1 MKKLPALLTTF
12 VAANSIFAADLSW
25 NGTFNDSKE
34 YNSNI
39 VRIDKDGVWSP
50 NQKPTAA
57 DNIDISY
64 DYNSSSGQKFASV
77 ITGETSITANNMT
90 YNLENVVFSDQSQW
104 NNFNSLLLLGSNASL
119 DLSGN
124 LEINIQK
131 SSSFSGGYIWTRI
144 NSYGNSAISVG
155 GDLIVNSDVEN
166 NFRFSQEGIQ
176 SGQVSGFDVYIG
188 GNLVNKGNTNFIF
201 SNYYSTVDG
210 VVQSGTGMLNLA
222 ATPIDVTGNAPV
234 DSVKMTFG
242 GIEGTGSI
250 LITKQYKSDLTSSRE
265 AYNAAPV
272 YLTFTNSGTSAF
284 KGALLT
290 TDNNTGKLNIRMA
303 GTENSRQILRIT
315 SSSTTSFDEAQSYSI
330 KNVSNDGIGK
340 VTVGSGR
347 IDIGMFNG
355 KSAGDISLN
364 GGKLS
369 AIGLDSEVGTLAA
382 NSLVWGAGTLVVDFS
397 ENGADLLQL
406 AGALSILESATLEIS
421 ASAAD
426 LLDWGISEGSKYTII
441 TFDPNSGI
449 SQDDINSIKISAQS
463 GIDAELVAILDE
475 SNNISGIGLQFV
487 QVPEPSTFAAIFALV
502 AAFAAFRSRKR

>member
-1 MKKLPALLTTF
+1 MKKLPALLTTL
-12 VAANSIFAADLSW
+12 VAANSIFATDISW

-64 DYNSSSGQKFASV
+64 DYNSSSAQKFASV

-90 YNLENVVFSDQSQW
+90 YNLENVVFSDKRQW
-104 NNFNSLLLLGSNASL
+104 DNFNALLLLGSFANL
-119 DLSGN
+119 NLSGN
-124 LEINIQK
+124 LEINLQK
-131 SSSFSGGYIWTRI
+131 SPSATGYIWTRI
-144 NSYGNSAISVG
+144 DAYGNSTVNVGGDFIVNSDITNYFRFAQEGIQENQAFGLNVQIG
-155 GDLIVNSDVEN
+155 GDLI
-166 NFRFSQEGIQ
+166 
-176 SGQVSGFDVYIG
+176 
-188 GNLVNKGNTNFIF
+188 NKNNTNFVF
-201 SNYYSTVDG
+201 SNYSSTVKG
-210 VVQSGTGMLNLA
+210 VVRLGSGIINLA
-222 ATPIDVTGNAPV
+222 ANVVDIWDPKCI
-234 DSVKMTFG
+234 DSVNLSFG
-242 GIEGTGSI
+242 GLEGDSSI
-250 LITKQYKSDLTSSRE
+250 FITKKFSEDITTNKE
-265 AYNAAPV
+265 TYNAAPV
-272 YLTFTNSGTSAF
+272 YLTFTNSGTSTF

-303 GTENSRQILRIT
+303 GAENSRQILRIT
-315 SSSTTSFDEAQSYSI
+315 SSSTTSFHEAQSYST

-340 VTVGSGR
+340 VTVDSGR

-426 LLDWGISEGSKYTII
+426 LLGWGISEGSKYTII

-449 SQDDINSIKISAQS
+449 SQDDINLIKISAQS
-463 GIDAELVAILDE
+463 GIDAELVAILDG

-502 AAFAAFRSRKR
+502 AAFAAFKSKKR

>member
-1 MKKLPALLTTF
+1 MKKLPALLTTL
-12 VAANSIFAADLSW
+12 VAANSIFATDISW

-64 DYNSSSGQKFASV
+64 DYNSPSGQNFSSV

-90 YNLENVVFSDQSQW
+90 YNLKNVVFSDKSQW
-104 NNFNSLLLLGSNASL
+104 DNFNALLLLGSFANL
-119 DLSGN
+119 NLSGN
-124 LEINIQK
+124 LEINLQK
-131 SSSFSGGYIWTRI
+131 SPSATGYIWTRI
-144 NSYGNSAISVG
+144 DAYGNSTVNVGGDFIVNSDITNYFRFAQEGIQGNQAFGLNVQIG
-155 GDLIVNSDVEN
+155 GDLI
-166 NFRFSQEGIQ
+166 
-176 SGQVSGFDVYIG
+176 
-188 GNLVNKGNTNFIF
+188 NKNNTNFVF
-201 SNYYSTVDG
+201 SNYSSTVKG
-210 VVQSGTGMLNLA
+210 VVRLGSGIINLA
-222 ATPIDVTGNAPV
+222 ANVVDIWDPKCI
-234 DSVKMTFG
+234 DSVNLSFG
-242 GIEGTGSI
+242 GLEGDSSI
-250 LITKQYKSDLTSSRE
+250 FITKKFSEDITTNKE
-265 AYNAAPV
+265 TYNAAPV

-303 GTENSRQILRIT
+303 GAENSRQILRIT
-315 SSSTTSFDEAQSYSI
+315 NSSTTSFYEAQSYST
-330 KNVSNDGIGK
+330 KNVSNDGICK
-340 VTVGSGR
+340 VTVDSGR

-426 LLDWGISEGSKYTII
+426 LLGWGISEGSKYTII

-463 GIDAELVAILDE
+463 GIDAELVAILDG

>member
-1 MKKLPALLTTF
+1 MKNLPALLTTL

-25 NGTFNDSKE
+25 NGKFNDSKE

-77 ITGETSITANNMT
+77 ITGGTSITANNMT
-90 YNLENVVFSDQSQW
+90 YNMKNVVFSDKSQW
-104 NNFNSLLLLGSNASL
+104 DNFNALLLLGSFANL
-119 DLSGN
+119 NLSGN
-124 LEINIQK
+124 LEINLQK
-131 SSSFSGGYIWTRI
+131 SPSESGYIWTRI
-144 NSYGNSAISVG
+144 DAYGNSTVNVGGDFIVNSDITNYFRFAQEGIQKNEAFGLNVQIG
-155 GDLIVNSDVEN
+155 GDLI
-166 NFRFSQEGIQ
+166 
-176 SGQVSGFDVYIG
+176 
-188 GNLVNKGNTNFIF
+188 NKNNTNFVF
-201 SNYYSTVDG
+201 SNYSSTVKG
-210 VVQSGTGMLNLA
+210 VVRLGSGIINLA
-222 ATPIDVTGNAPV
+222 SNVIDIWDAKCI
-234 DSVKMTFG
+234 DSVNLSFG
-242 GIEGTGSI
+242 GMEGNSSI
-250 LITKQYKSDLTSSRE
+250 FITKKFTQDLTPNKE
-265 AYNAAPV
+265 TYNAAPV

-303 GTENSRQILRIT
+303 GAENSRQILRIT
-315 SSSTTSFDEAQSYSI
+315 SSSTTSFYEAQSYST
-330 KNVSNDGIGK
+330 KNVSNDGIGT
-340 VTVGSGR
+340 VTVDSGR

-426 LLDWGISEGSKYTII
+426 LLGWGISEGSKYTIL

-463 GIDAELVAILDE
+463 GIDAELIAILDE
-475 SNNISGIGLQFV
+475 SNNISRIGLQFV
-487 QVPEPSTFAAIFALV
+487 QVPEPSTFAAIFALI

>member
-1 MKKLPALLTTF
+1 MKKLPALLTTL
-12 VAANSIFAADLSW
+12 VAANSIFATDISW

-64 DYNSSSGQKFASV
+64 DYNSPSGQNFSSV

-90 YNLENVVFSDQSQW
+90 YNLKNVVFSDKSQW
-104 NNFNSLLLLGSNASL
+104 DNFNALLLLGSFANL
-119 DLSGN
+119 NLSGN
-124 LEINIQK
+124 LEINLQK
-131 SSSFSGGYIWTRI
+131 SPSATGYIWTRI
-144 NSYGNSAISVG
+144 DAYGNSTVNVGGDFIVNSDITNYFRFAQEGIQENQAFGLNVQIG
-155 GDLIVNSDVEN
+155 GDLI
-166 NFRFSQEGIQ
+166 
-176 SGQVSGFDVYIG
+176 
-188 GNLVNKGNTNFIF
+188 NKNNTNFVF
-201 SNYYSTVDG
+201 SNYSSTVKG
-210 VVQSGTGMLNLA
+210 VVRLGSGIINLA
-222 ATPIDVTGNAPV
+222 ANVVDIWDPKCI
-234 DSVKMTFG
+234 DSVNLSFG
-242 GIEGTGSI
+242 GLEGDSSI
-250 LITKQYKSDLTSSRE
+250 FITKKFSEDITTNKE
-265 AYNAAPV
+265 TYNAAPV

-303 GTENSRQILRIT
+303 GAENSRQILRIT
-315 SSSTTSFDEAQSYSI
+315 SSSTTSFNEAQSYST
-330 KNVSNDGIGK
+330 KNVSNDGIAK
-340 VTVGSGR
+340 VTVDSGR

-426 LLDWGISEGSKYTII
+426 LLGWGISEGSKYTII

-463 GIDAELVAILDE
+463 GIDAELVAILDG

>member
-12 VAANSIFAADLSW
+12 VAANSIFATDLSW
-25 NGTFNDSKE
+25 NCKFNDFKD
-34 YNSNI
+34 YNPNV

-50 NQKPTAA
+50 DQTPTAA

-64 DYNSSSGQKFASV
+64 DYNSSSGQNFSSV
-77 ITGETSITANNMT
+77 ITGETSVTANNMT
-90 YNLENVVFSDQSQW
+90 YNLENVVFSDRSQW
-104 NNFNSLLLLGSNASL
+104 NNFNALLLLGSFANL
-119 DLSGN
+119 NLSGN
-124 LEINIQK
+124 LEINLQK
-131 SSSFSGGYIWTRI
+131 SPSATGYIWTRI
-144 NSYGNSAISVG
+144 DAYGNSTVNVGGDFIVNSDITNYFRFAQEGIQGNQAFGLNVQIG
-155 GDLIVNSDVEN
+155 GDLI
-166 NFRFSQEGIQ
+166 
-176 SGQVSGFDVYIG
+176 
-188 GNLVNKGNTNFIF
+188 NKNNTNFVF
-201 SNYYSTVDG
+201 SNYSSTVKG
-210 VVQSGTGMLNLA
+210 VVRLGSGIINLA
-222 ATPIDVTGNAPV
+222 ANVVDIWDPKCI
-234 DSVKMTFG
+234 DSVNLSFG
-242 GIEGTGSI
+242 GLEGDSSI
-250 LITKQYKSDLTSSRE
+250 FITKKFSEDITTNKE
-265 AYNAAPV
+265 TYNAAPV

-303 GTENSRQILRIT
+303 GAENSRQILRIT
-315 SSSTTSFDEAQSYSI
+315 SSSTTSFYEAQSYSP
-330 KNVSNDGIGK
+330 KNVSNDGIAK
-340 VTVGSGR
+340 VTVDSGR

-426 LLDWGISEGSKYTII
+426 LLGWGISEGSKYTII

-463 GIDAELVAILDE
+463 GIDAELVAILDG
-475 SNNISGIGLQFV
+475 SNNISGIDLQFV

>member
-1 MKKLPALLTTF
+1 MKNLPALITAL
-12 VAANSIFAADLSW
+12 VVANSIFAADLSW

-64 DYNSSSGQKFASV
+64 DYNSPSGQKFASV
-77 ITGETSITANNMT
+77 ITGGTSITANNMT
-90 YNLENVVFSDQSQW
+90 YNMKNVVFSDKSQW
-104 NNFNSLLLLGSNASL
+104 DNFNALLLLGSFANL
-119 DLSGN
+119 NLSGN
-124 LEINIQK
+124 LEINLQK
-131 SSSFSGGYIWTRI
+131 SPSESGYIWTRI
-144 NSYGNSAISVG
+144 DAYGNSTVNVGGDFIVNSDITNYFRFAQEGIQKNEAFGLNVQIG
-155 GDLIVNSDVEN
+155 GDLI
-166 NFRFSQEGIQ
+166 
-176 SGQVSGFDVYIG
+176 
-188 GNLVNKGNTNFIF
+188 NKNNTNFVF
-201 SNYYSTVDG
+201 SNYSSTVKG
-210 VVQSGTGMLNLA
+210 VVRLGSGIINLA
-222 ATPIDVTGNAPV
+222 SNVIDIWDAKCI
-234 DSVKMTFG
+234 DSVNLSFG
-242 GIEGTGSI
+242 GMEGNSSI
-250 LITKQYKSDLTSSRE
+250 FITKKFTQNLTPNKE
-265 AYNAAPV
+265 TYNAAPV
-272 YLTFTNSGTSAF
+272 YLTFTNSGTSTF

-315 SSSTTSFDEAQSYSI
+315 SSTATSFYEAQSYST
-330 KNVSNDGIGK
+330 KNVSNDGIGT
-340 VTVGSGR
+340 VTVDSGR

-426 LLDWGISEGSKYTII
+426 LLGWGISEGSKYTIL

-463 GIDAELVAILDE
+463 GIDAELIAILDE

-487 QVPEPSTFAAIFALV
+487 QVPEPSTFAAIFALI

>member
-1 MKKLPALLTTF
+1 MKNLPALITAL
-12 VAANSIFAADLSW
+12 VVANSIFATDISW

-39 VRIDKDGVWSP
+39 VRIDKPGVWSP
-50 NQKPTAA
+50 DQTPTAA

-64 DYNSSSGQKFASV
+64 DYNSPSGQKFASV
-77 ITGETSITANNMT
+77 ITGRTSITANNMT
-90 YNLENVVFSDQSQW
+90 YNMKNVVFSDKSQW
-104 NNFNSLLLLGSNASL
+104 DNFNALLLLGSFANL
-119 DLSGN
+119 NLSGN
-124 LEINIQK
+124 LEINLQK
-131 SSSFSGGYIWTRI
+131 SPSESGYIWTRI
-144 NSYGNSAISVG
+144 DAYGNSTVNVGGDFIVNSDITNYFRFAQEGIQGGETFGLNVQIG
-155 GDLIVNSDVEN
+155 GDLI
-166 NFRFSQEGIQ
+166 
-176 SGQVSGFDVYIG
+176 
-188 GNLVNKGNTNFIF
+188 NKNNTNFVF
-201 SNYYSTVDG
+201 SNYSSTVKG
-210 VVQSGTGMLNLA
+210 VVRLGSGIINLA
-222 ATPIDVTGNAPV
+222 SNVIDIWDAKCI
-234 DSVKMTFG
+234 DSVNLSFG
-242 GIEGTGSI
+242 GMEGNSSI
-250 LITKQYKSDLTSSRE
+250 FITKKFTQDLTPNKE
-265 AYNAAPV
+265 TYNAAPV
-272 YLTFTNSGTSAF
+272 YLTFTNSGTSTF

-290 TDNNTGKLNIRMA
+290 TDNNAGKLNIRMA

-315 SSSTTSFDEAQSYSI
+315 SSTATSFYEAQSYST

-340 VTVGSGR
+340 VTVDSGR

-382 NSLVWGAGTLVVDFS
+382 NSLVWGAGALVVDFS

-426 LLDWGISEGSKYTII
+426 LLGWGISEGSKYTIL

-463 GIDAELVAILDE
+463 GIDAELIAILDE

-487 QVPEPSTFAAIFALV
+487 QVPEPSTFAAIFALI

>member
-25 NGTFNDSKE
+25 NGKFNDSKE
-34 YNSNI
+34 YNPNV

-64 DYNSSSGQKFASV
+64 DYNSSSAQKFASV

-90 YNLENVVFSDQSQW
+90 YYMKNVVFSDKRQW
-104 NNFNSLLLLGSNASL
+104 DNFNALLLLGSFANL
-119 DLSGN
+119 NLSGN
-124 LEINIQK
+124 LEINLQK
-131 SSSFSGGYIWTRI
+131 SPSATGYIWTRI
-144 NSYGNSAISVG
+144 DAYGNSTVNVGGDFIVNSDITNYFRFAQEGIQENQAFGLNVQIG
-155 GDLIVNSDVEN
+155 GDLI
-166 NFRFSQEGIQ
+166 
-176 SGQVSGFDVYIG
+176 
-188 GNLVNKGNTNFIF
+188 NKNNTNFVF
-201 SNYYSTVDG
+201 SNYSSTVKG
-210 VVQSGTGMLNLA
+210 VVRLGSGIINLA
-222 ATPIDVTGNAPV
+222 ANVVDIWDPKCI
-234 DSVKMTFG
+234 DSVNLSFG
-242 GIEGTGSI
+242 GLEGDSSI
-250 LITKQYKSDLTSSRE
+250 FITKKFSEDITTNKE
-265 AYNAAPV
+265 TYNAAPV

-303 GTENSRQILRIT
+303 GAENSRQILRIT
-315 SSSTTSFDEAQSYSI
+315 SSSTTSFDEAQSYST
-330 KNVSNDGIGK
+330 KDVSNDGIGK
-340 VTVGSGR
+340 VTVDSGR

-426 LLDWGISEGSKYTII
+426 LLGWGISEGSKYTII
-441 TFDPNSGI
+441 TFDPNSDI
-449 SQDDINSIKISAQS
+449 SQDDINLIKISAQS
-463 GIDAELVAILDE
+463 GIDAELVAILDG

>member
-1 MKKLPALLTTF
+1 MKKLPALLTTL
-12 VAANSIFAADLSW
+12 VAANSIFATDISW

-39 VRIDKDGVWSP
+39 VRIDKPGVWSP
-50 NQKPTAA
+50 DQTPTAA

-64 DYNSSSGQKFASV
+64 DYNSSSGQNFSSV

-90 YNLENVVFSDQSQW
+90 YNMKNVVFSDKRQW
-104 NNFNSLLLLGSNASL
+104 DNFNALLLLGSFANL
-119 DLSGN
+119 NLSGN
-124 LEINIQK
+124 LEINLQK
-131 SSSFSGGYIWTRI
+131 SPSATGYIWTRI
-144 NSYGNSAISVG
+144 DAYGNSTVNVGGDFIVNSDITNYFRFAQEGIQENQAFGLNVQIG
-155 GDLIVNSDVEN
+155 GDLI
-166 NFRFSQEGIQ
+166 
-176 SGQVSGFDVYIG
+176 
-188 GNLVNKGNTNFIF
+188 NKNNTNFVF
-201 SNYYSTVDG
+201 SNYSSTVKG
-210 VVQSGTGMLNLA
+210 VVRLGSGIINLA
-222 ATPIDVTGNAPV
+222 ANVVDIWDPKCI
-234 DSVKMTFG
+234 DSVNLSFG
-242 GIEGTGSI
+242 GLEGDSSI
-250 LITKQYKSDLTSSRE
+250 FITKKFSEDITTNKE
-265 AYNAAPV
+265 TYNAAPV

-303 GTENSRQILRIT
+303 GAENSRQILRIT
-315 SSSTTSFDEAQSYSI
+315 SSSTTSFDEAQSYST
-330 KNVSNDGIGK
+330 KDVSNDGIGK
-340 VTVGSGR
+340 VTVDSGR

-406 AGALSILESATLEIS
+406 AGALSIRESATLEIS

-426 LLDWGISEGSKYTII
+426 LLGWGISEGSKYTII

-449 SQDDINSIKISAQS
+449 SQDDINLIKISAQS

-487 QVPEPSTFAAIFALV
+487 QVPEPSTFAAIFALL

>member
-1 MKKLPALLTTF
+1 MKKLPALLTTL
-12 VAANSIFAADLSW
+12 VAANSIFATDISW

-64 DYNSSSGQKFASV
+64 DYDSPSGQKFASV
-77 ITGETSITANNMT
+77 ITGGTSITANNMT
-90 YNLENVVFSDQSQW
+90 YNMKNVVFSDKSQW
-104 NNFNSLLLLGSNASL
+104 DNFNALLLLGSFANL
-119 DLSGN
+119 NLSGN
-124 LEINIQK
+124 LEINLQK
-131 SSSFSGGYIWTRI
+131 SPSESGYIWTRI
-144 NSYGNSAISVG
+144 DAYGNSTVNVGGDFIVNSDITNYFRFAQEGIQENEAFGLNVQIG
-155 GDLIVNSDVEN
+155 GDLI
-166 NFRFSQEGIQ
+166 
-176 SGQVSGFDVYIG
+176 
-188 GNLVNKGNTNFIF
+188 NKNNTNFVF
-201 SNYYSTVDG
+201 SNYSSTVKG
-210 VVQSGTGMLNLA
+210 VVRLGSGIINLA
-222 ATPIDVTGNAPV
+222 ANVVDIWDPKCI
-234 DSVKMTFG
+234 DSVNLSFG
-242 GIEGTGSI
+242 GLEGDSSI
-250 LITKQYKSDLTSSRE
+250 FITKKFSEDITTNKE
-265 AYNAAPV
+265 TYNAAPV

-303 GTENSRQILRIT
+303 GAENSRQILRIS
-315 SSSTTSFDEAQSYSI
+315 SSSTTSFYEAQSYST

-340 VTVGSGR
+340 VTVDSGR

-369 AIGLDSEVGTLAA
+369 AIGLDSEAGTLAA

-406 AGALSILESATLEIS
+406 AGALSIRESATLEIS

-426 LLDWGISEGSKYTII
+426 LLGWGISEGSKYTII

-449 SQDDINSIKISAQS
+449 SQDDINLIKISAQS
-463 GIDAELVAILDE
+463 GIDAELVAILDG

-502 AAFAAFRSRKR
+502 AAFAAFKSKKR

>member
-1 MKKLPALLTTF
+1 MKKLPALLTTL

-25 NGTFNDSKE
+25 NGKFNDSKE
-34 YNSNI
+34 YNPNV

-64 DYNSSSGQKFASV
+64 DYNSSSGQNFSSV
-77 ITGETSITANNMT
+77 ITGENSVTANNMT
-90 YNLENVVFSDQSQW
+90 YNIKNVIYSDDNQW
-104 NNFNSLLLLGSNASL
+104 DNFNSLLLLGSNARL

-176 SGQVSGFDVYIG
+176 SGQVSGFDVYIA

-210 VVQSGTGMLNLA
+210 VVQSGTGILNLA
-222 ATPIDVTGNAPV
+222 ATPIDVTGSAPV

-265 AYNAAPV
+265 TYNAAPV
-272 YLTFTNSGTSAF
+272 YLTFTNSGTSTF

-315 SSSTTSFDEAQSYSI
+315 SSSTTSFYEAQSYST

-340 VTVGSGR
+340 VTVDSGR

-382 NSLVWGAGTLVVDFS
+382 NSLVWGAGALVADFS

-426 LLDWGISEGSKYTII
+426 LLGWGISEGSKYTIL

-463 GIDAELVAILDE
+463 GIDAELIAILDE

-487 QVPEPSTFAAIFALV
+487 QVPEPSTFAAIFALI

>member
-1 MKKLPALLTTF
+1 MKKLPALLTTL

-50 NQKPTAA
+50 DQKPTAA

-64 DYNSSSGQKFASV
+64 DYNSSSGQNFSSV

-90 YNLENVVFSDQSQW
+90 YNIKNVIYSDDSQW
-104 NNFNSLLLLGSNASL
+104 DNFNALLLLGSFANL
-119 DLSGN
+119 NLSGN
-124 LEINIQK
+124 LEINLQK
-131 SSSFSGGYIWTRI
+131 SPSATGYIWTRI
-144 NSYGNSAISVG
+144 DAYGNSTVNVGGDFIVNSDITNYFRFAQEGIQKNEAFGLNVQIG
-155 GDLIVNSDVEN
+155 GDLI
-166 NFRFSQEGIQ
+166 
-176 SGQVSGFDVYIG
+176 
-188 GNLVNKGNTNFIF
+188 NKNNTNFVF
-201 SNYYSTVDG
+201 SNYSSTVKG
-210 VVQSGTGMLNLA
+210 VVRLGSGIINLA
-222 ATPIDVTGNAPV
+222 ANVVDIWDPKCI
-234 DSVKMTFG
+234 DSVNLSFG
-242 GIEGTGSI
+242 GMEGNSSI
-250 LITKQYKSDLTSSRE
+250 FITKKFTQDLTPNKE
-265 AYNAAPV
+265 TYNAAPV
-272 YLTFTNSGTSAF
+272 YLTFTNSGTSTF

-315 SSSTTSFDEAQSYSI
+315 SSSTTSFYEAQSYST
-330 KNVSNDGIGK
+330 KNVSNDGIGT
-340 VTVGSGR
+340 VTVDSGR

-421 ASAAD
+421 ASATD
-426 LLDWGISEGSKYTII
+426 LLGWGISEGSKYTIL

-463 GIDAELVAILDE
+463 GIDAELIAILDE

-487 QVPEPSTFAAIFALV
+487 QVPEPSTFAAIFALI

>member
-1 MKKLPALLTTF
+1 MKNLPALITAL

-25 NGTFNDSKE
+25 NGKFNDSKE
-34 YNSNI
+34 YNPNV

-64 DYNSSSGQKFASV
+64 DYNSSSGQNFSSV
-77 ITGETSITANNMT
+77 ITGENSVTVNNMT
-90 YNLENVVFSDQSQW
+90 YNIKNVIYSDDNQW
-104 NNFNSLLLLGSNASL
+104 DNFNSLLLLGSNARL

-176 SGQVSGFDVYIG
+176 SGQVSGFDVYIA

-210 VVQSGTGMLNLA
+210 VVQSGTGILNLA
-222 ATPIDVTGNAPV
+222 ATPIDVTGSAPV
-234 DSVKMTFG
+234 DSVEMTFG

-272 YLTFTNSGTSAF
+272 YLTFTNSGTSTF

-315 SSSTTSFDEAQSYSI
+315 SSSTTSFYEAQSYST
-330 KNVSNDGIGK
+330 KNVSNDGIGT
-340 VTVGSGR
+340 VTVDSGR

-426 LLDWGISEGSKYTII
+426 LLGWGISEGSKYTIL

-463 GIDAELVAILDE
+463 GIDAELIAILDE

-487 QVPEPSTFAAIFALV
+487 QVPEPSTFAAIFALI

>member
-12 VAANSIFAADLSW
+12 VAANSIFATDISW

-64 DYNSSSGQKFASV
+64 DYNSSSAQKFASV

-90 YNLENVVFSDQSQW
+90 YNLKNVVFSDQSQW
-104 NNFNSLLLLGSNASL
+104 NNFNSLLLLGSNARL

-201 SNYYSTVDG
+201 SNYYSTVNG

-242 GIEGTGSI
+242 GIEGIGSI

-290 TDNNTGKLNIRMA
+290 TDNNTGKLNIRMEGA
-303 GTENSRQILRIT
+303 ENSRQILRIT
-315 SSSTTSFDEAQSYSI
+315 NSSTTSFYEAQSYST
-330 KNVSNDGIGK
+330 KNVSNDGICK
-340 VTVGSGR
+340 VTVDSGR

-426 LLDWGISEGSKYTII
+426 LLGWGISEGSKYTII

-463 GIDAELVAILDE
+463 GIDAELVAILDG

-502 AAFAAFRSRKR
+502 AAFAAFKSKKR

>member
-25 NGTFNDSKE
+25 NGKFNDSKE
-34 YNSNI
+34 YNPNV

-64 DYNSSSGQKFASV
+64 DYDSPSGQKFASV
-77 ITGETSITANNMT
+77 ITGGTSITANNMT
-90 YNLENVVFSDQSQW
+90 YNMKNVVFSDKSQW
-104 NNFNSLLLLGSNASL
+104 DNFNALLLLGSFANL
-119 DLSGN
+119 NLSGN
-124 LEINIQK
+124 LEINLQK
-131 SSSFSGGYIWTRI
+131 SPSATGYIWTRI
-144 NSYGNSAISVG
+144 DAYGNSTVNVGGDFIVNSDITNYFRFAQEGIQENQAFGLNVQIG
-155 GDLIVNSDVEN
+155 GDLI
-166 NFRFSQEGIQ
+166 
-176 SGQVSGFDVYIG
+176 
-188 GNLVNKGNTNFIF
+188 NKNNTNFVF
-201 SNYYSTVDG
+201 SNYSSTVKG
-210 VVQSGTGMLNLA
+210 VVRLGSGIINLA
-222 ATPIDVTGNAPV
+222 ANVVDIWDPKCI
-234 DSVKMTFG
+234 DSVNLSFG
-242 GIEGTGSI
+242 GLEGDSSI
-250 LITKQYKSDLTSSRE
+250 FITKKFSEDITTNKE
-265 AYNAAPV
+265 TYNAAPV

-303 GTENSRQILRIT
+303 GAENSRQILRIT
-315 SSSTTSFDEAQSYSI
+315 SSSTTSFNEAQSYST

-340 VTVGSGR
+340 VTVDSGR

-406 AGALSILESATLEIS
+406 AGTLSILESATLEIS

-426 LLDWGISEGSKYTII
+426 LLGWGISEGSKYTII

-463 GIDAELVAILDE
+463 GIDAELVAILDG

-502 AAFAAFRSRKR
+502 AAFAAFRSKKR

>member
-1 MKKLPALLTTF
+1 MKKLPALLTTL
-12 VAANSIFAADLSW
+12 VAANSIFATDISW

-57 DNIDISY
+57 DNIGISY
-64 DYNSSSGQKFASV
+64 DYDSPSGQKFASV
-77 ITGETSITANNMT
+77 ITGGTSITANNMT
-90 YNLENVVFSDQSQW
+90 YNMKNVVFSDKSQW
-104 NNFNSLLLLGSNASL
+104 DNFNALLLLGSFANL
-119 DLSGN
+119 NLSGN
-124 LEINIQK
+124 LEINLQK
-131 SSSFSGGYIWTRI
+131 SPSATGYIWTRI
-144 NSYGNSAISVG
+144 DAYGNSTVNVGGDFIVNSDITNYFRFAQEGIQENQAFGLNVQIG
-155 GDLIVNSDVEN
+155 GDLI
-166 NFRFSQEGIQ
+166 
-176 SGQVSGFDVYIG
+176 
-188 GNLVNKGNTNFIF
+188 NKNNTNFVF
-201 SNYYSTVDG
+201 SNYSSTVKG
-210 VVQSGTGMLNLA
+210 VVRLGSGIINLA
-222 ATPIDVTGNAPV
+222 ANVVDIWDPKCI
-234 DSVKMTFG
+234 DSVNLSFG
-242 GIEGTGSI
+242 GLEGDSSI
-250 LITKQYKSDLTSSRE
+250 FITKKFSENITTNKE
-265 AYNAAPV
+265 TYNAAPV

-303 GTENSRQILRIT
+303 GAENSRQILRIT
-315 SSSTTSFDEAQSYSI
+315 SSSTTSFYEAQSSST
-330 KNVSNDGIGK
+330 KNVSNDSIGK
-340 VTVGSGR
+340 VTVDSGR
-347 IDIGMFNG
+347 IDIGMFND

-406 AGALSILESATLEIS
+406 AGTLSILESATLEIS

-426 LLDWGISEGSKYTII
+426 LLGWGISEGSEYTII

-449 SQDDINSIKISAQS
+449 SQDDINLIKISAQS

>member
-25 NGTFNDSKE
+25 NGKFNDSKE

-39 VRIDKDGVWSP
+39 VRIDKDGVWSQ

-64 DYNSSSGQKFASV
+64 DYNSSSGQNFSSV
-77 ITGETSITANNMT
+77 ITGETFVTANNMT
-90 YNLENVVFSDQSQW
+90 YNLENVVFSDKSQW
-104 NNFNSLLLLGSNASL
+104 DNFNSLLLLGSNARL

-176 SGQVSGFDVYIG
+176 SGQVSGFNVYIG

-201 SNYYSTVDG
+201 SNYYSTVAG

-303 GTENSRQILRIT
+303 GAENSRQILRIT
-315 SSSTTSFDEAQSYSI
+315 SSSTTSFDEAQSYST
-330 KNVSNDGIGK
+330 KDVSNDGIGK
-340 VTVGSGR
+340 VTVDSGR

-397 ENGADLLQL
+397 ENDADLLQL
-406 AGALSILESATLEIS
+406 AGTLSILESATLEIS

-426 LLDWGISEGSKYTII
+426 LLGWGISEGSKYTII

-463 GIDAELVAILDE
+463 GIDAELVAILDG

>member
-1 MKKLPALLTTF
+1 MKKLPALLTTL

-25 NGTFNDSKE
+25 NGKFNDSKE
-34 YNSNI
+34 YNPNV

-64 DYNSSSGQKFASV
+64 DYNSPSGQKFASV
-77 ITGETSITANNMT
+77 ITGGTSITANNMT
-90 YNLENVVFSDQSQW
+90 YNMKNVVFSDKSQW
-104 NNFNSLLLLGSNASL
+104 DNFNALLLLGSFANL
-119 DLSGN
+119 NLSGN
-124 LEINIQK
+124 LEINLQK
-131 SSSFSGGYIWTRI
+131 SPSESGYIWTRI
-144 NSYGNSAISVG
+144 DAYGNSTVNVGGDFIVNSDITNYFRFAQEGIQGGETFGLNVQIG
-155 GDLIVNSDVEN
+155 GDLI
-166 NFRFSQEGIQ
+166 
-176 SGQVSGFDVYIG
+176 
-188 GNLVNKGNTNFIF
+188 NKNNTNFVF
-201 SNYYSTVDG
+201 SNYSSTVKG
-210 VVQSGTGMLNLA
+210 VVRLGSGIINLA
-222 ATPIDVTGNAPV
+222 SNVIDIWDAKCI
-234 DSVKMTFG
+234 DSVNLSFG
-242 GIEGTGSI
+242 GMEGNSSI
-250 LITKQYKSDLTSSRE
+250 FITKKFTQDLTPNKE
-265 AYNAAPV
+265 TYNAAPV
-272 YLTFTNSGTSAF
+272 YLTFTNSGTSTF

-303 GTENSRQILRIT
+303 GAENSRQILRIT
-315 SSSTTSFDEAQSYSI
+315 SSDTTSFYEAQSYST
-330 KNVSNDGIGK
+330 KNVSNDGIAK
-340 VTVGSGR
+340 VTVDSGR

-369 AIGLDSEVGTLAA
+369 AIGLDSEVGTLVA
-382 NSLVWGAGTLVVDFS
+382 NSLVWGAGALVVDFS

-426 LLDWGISEGSKYTII
+426 LLGWGISEGSKYTII

-463 GIDAELVAILDE
+463 GIDAELVAILDG

-502 AAFAAFRSRKR
+502 AAFAAFKSRKR

>member
-1 MKKLPALLTTF
+1 MKKLPALLTTL

-25 NGTFNDSKE
+25 NGKFNDSKE
-34 YNSNI
+34 YNPNV

-64 DYNSSSGQKFASV
+64 DYNSPSGQKFASV
-77 ITGETSITANNMT
+77 ITGGTSITANNMT
-90 YNLENVVFSDQSQW
+90 YNMKNVVFSDKSQW
-104 NNFNSLLLLGSNASL
+104 DNFNALLLLGSFANL
-119 DLSGN
+119 NLSGN
-124 LEINIQK
+124 LEINLQK
-131 SSSFSGGYIWTRI
+131 SPSESGYIWTRI
-144 NSYGNSAISVG
+144 DAYGNSTVNVGGDFIVNSDITNYFRFAQEGIQEVETFGLNVQIG
-155 GDLIVNSDVEN
+155 GDLI
-166 NFRFSQEGIQ
+166 
-176 SGQVSGFDVYIG
+176 
-188 GNLVNKGNTNFIF
+188 NKNNTNFVF
-201 SNYYSTVDG
+201 SNYSSTVKG
-210 VVQSGTGMLNLA
+210 VVRLGSGIINLA
-222 ATPIDVTGNAPV
+222 SNVIDIWDAKCI
-234 DSVKMTFG
+234 DSVNLSFG
-242 GIEGTGSI
+242 GMEGNSSI
-250 LITKQYKSDLTSSRE
+250 FITKKFTQDLTPNKE
-265 AYNAAPV
+265 TYNAAPV
-272 YLTFTNSGTSAF
+272 YLTFTNSGTSTF

-303 GTENSRQILRIT
+303 GAENSRQILRIT
-315 SSSTTSFDEAQSYSI
+315 SSSTTSFYEAQSYST

-340 VTVGSGR
+340 VTVDSGR

-382 NSLVWGAGTLVVDFS
+382 NSLVWSAGTLVVDFS

-406 AGALSILESATLEIS
+406 AGALSIRESATLEIS

-426 LLDWGISEGSKYTII
+426 LLGWGISEGSKYTII
-441 TFDPNSGI
+441 TFNPNSGI

-463 GIDAELVAILDE
+463 GIDAELVAILDG

>member
-1 MKKLPALLTTF
+1 MKKLPALLTTL
-12 VAANSIFAADLSW
+12 VAANSIFATDISW

-64 DYNSSSGQKFASV
+64 DYNSSSAQKFASV

-90 YNLENVVFSDQSQW
+90 YNLENVVFSDKRQW
-104 NNFNSLLLLGSNASL
+104 DNFNALLLLGSFANL
-119 DLSGN
+119 NLSGN
-124 LEINIQK
+124 LEINLQK
-131 SSSFSGGYIWTRI
+131 SPSATGYIWTRI
-144 NSYGNSAISVG
+144 DAYGNSTVNVGGDFIVNSDITNYFRFAQEGIQENQAFGLNVQIG
-155 GDLIVNSDVEN
+155 GDLI
-166 NFRFSQEGIQ
+166 
-176 SGQVSGFDVYIG
+176 
-188 GNLVNKGNTNFIF
+188 NKNNTNFVF
-201 SNYYSTVDG
+201 SNYSSTVKG
-210 VVQSGTGMLNLA
+210 VVRLGSGIINLA
-222 ATPIDVTGNAPV
+222 ANVVDIWDPKCI
-234 DSVKMTFG
+234 DSVNLSFG
-242 GIEGTGSI
+242 GLEGDSSI
-250 LITKQYKSDLTSSRE
+250 FITKKFSEDITTNKE
-265 AYNAAPV
+265 TYNAAPV
-272 YLTFTNSGTSAF
+272 YLTFTNSGTSTF

-303 GTENSRQILRIT
+303 GAENSRQILRIT
-315 SSSTTSFDEAQSYSI
+315 SSSTTSFHEAQSYST
-330 KNVSNDGIGK
+330 KNLSNDGIGK
-340 VTVGSGR
+340 VTVDSGR

-406 AGALSILESATLEIS
+406 AGTLSILESATLEIS

-426 LLDWGISEGSKYTII
+426 LLGWGISEGSKYTII

-463 GIDAELVAILDE
+463 GIDAELVAILDG

-502 AAFAAFRSRKR
+502 AAFAAFRSKKR

>member
-1 MKKLPALLTTF
+1 MKKLPALLTTL
-12 VAANSIFAADLSW
+12 VAANSIFATDISW

-64 DYNSSSGQKFASV
+64 DYNSPSGQKFASV
-77 ITGETSITANNMT
+77 ITGGTSITANNMT
-90 YNLENVVFSDQSQW
+90 YNMKNVVFSDKSQW
-104 NNFNSLLLLGSNASL
+104 DNFNALLLLGSFANL
-119 DLSGN
+119 NLSGN
-124 LEINIQK
+124 LEINLQK
-131 SSSFSGGYIWTRI
+131 SPSESGYIWTRI
-144 NSYGNSAISVG
+144 DAYGNSTVNVGGDFIVNSDITNYFRFAQEGIQEVETFGLNVQIG
-155 GDLIVNSDVEN
+155 GDLI
-166 NFRFSQEGIQ
+166 
-176 SGQVSGFDVYIG
+176 
-188 GNLVNKGNTNFIF
+188 NKNNTNFVF
-201 SNYYSTVDG
+201 SNYSSTVKG
-210 VVQSGTGMLNLA
+210 VVRLGSGIINLA
-222 ATPIDVTGNAPV
+222 SNVIDIWDAKCI
-234 DSVKMTFG
+234 DSVNLSFG
-242 GIEGTGSI
+242 GMEGNSSI
-250 LITKQYKSDLTSSRE
+250 FITKKFTQDLTPNKE
-265 AYNAAPV
+265 TYNAAPV
-272 YLTFTNSGTSAF
+272 YLTFTNSGTSTF

-303 GTENSRQILRIT
+303 GAENSRQILRIT
-315 SSSTTSFDEAQSYSI
+315 SSSTTSFYEAQSYST
-330 KNVSNDGIGK
+330 KNVSNDGIAK
-340 VTVGSGR
+340 VTVDSGR

-382 NSLVWGAGTLVVDFS
+382 NSLIWGAGTLVVDFS

-426 LLDWGISEGSKYTII
+426 LLGWGISEGSKYTII

-463 GIDAELVAILDE
+463 GIDAELVAILDG

>member
-1 MKKLPALLTTF
+1 MKNLPALITAL
-12 VAANSIFAADLSW
+12 VVANSIFAADLSW
-25 NGTFNDSKE
+25 NGKFNDAKE

-39 VRIDKDGVWSP
+39 VRIDKPEVWSS

-64 DYNSSSGQKFASV
+64 DYNSSSGQNFSSV
-77 ITGETSITANNMT
+77 ITGENSVTANNMT
-90 YNLENVVFSDQSQW
+90 YNIKNVIYSDDNQW
-104 NNFNSLLLLGSNASL
+104 DNFNSLLLLGSNARL

-131 SSSFSGGYIWTRI
+131 SSSFSEGYIWTRI
-144 NSYGNSAISVG
+144 NSYGNSAIKVG

-201 SNYYSTVDG
+201 SNYYSTVAG
-210 VVQSGTGMLNLA
+210 VVQSGTGILNLA
-222 ATPIDVTGNAPV
+222 ATPIDVTGSAPV

-250 LITKQYKSDLTSSRE
+250 LITKQYKSKLTSSRE

-272 YLTFTNSGTSAF
+272 DLTFTNSGTSTF

-315 SSSTTSFDEAQSYSI
+315 SSSTTSFREAQSYST
-330 KNVSNDGIGK
+330 KNVSNDGIGT
-340 VTVGSGR
+340 VTVDSGR

-426 LLDWGISEGSKYTII
+426 LLGWGISEGSKYTIL

-463 GIDAELVAILDE
+463 GIDAELIAISTNQTIFPELDC
-475 SNNISGIGLQFV
+475 NLFKY
-487 QVPEPSTFAAIFALV
+487 
-502 AAFAAFRSRKR
+502 RSRPRSRQYLH

>member
-1 MKKLPALLTTF
+1 MKKLPALLTTL

-25 NGTFNDSKE
+25 NGKFNDSKD
-34 YNSNI
+34 YNPNV

-64 DYNSSSGQKFASV
+64 DYNSSSAQKFASV
-77 ITGETSITANNMT
+77 ITGETSVTANNMT
-90 YNLENVVFSDQSQW
+90 YNLKNVVFSDQSQW
-104 NNFNSLLLLGSNASL
+104 NNFNALLLLGSFANL
-119 DLSGN
+119 NLSGN
-124 LEINIQK
+124 LEINLQK
-131 SSSFSGGYIWTRI
+131 SPSESGYIWTRI
-144 NSYGNSAISVG
+144 DAYGNSTVNVGGDFIVNSDITNYFRFAQEGIQGGETFGLNVQIG
-155 GDLIVNSDVEN
+155 GDLI
-166 NFRFSQEGIQ
+166 
-176 SGQVSGFDVYIG
+176 
-188 GNLVNKGNTNFIF
+188 NKNNTNFVF
-201 SNYYSTVDG
+201 SNYSSTVKG
-210 VVQSGTGMLNLA
+210 VVRLGSGIINLA
-222 ATPIDVTGNAPV
+222 SNVIDIWDAKCI
-234 DSVKMTFG
+234 DSVNLSFG
-242 GIEGTGSI
+242 GMEGNSSI
-250 LITKQYKSDLTSSRE
+250 FITKKFTQDLTPNKE
-265 AYNAAPV
+265 TYNAAPV
-272 YLTFTNSGTSAF
+272 YLTFTNSGTSTF

-315 SSSTTSFDEAQSYSI
+315 SSSTTSFYEAQSYST
-330 KNVSNDGIGK
+330 KNVSNDGIGT
-340 VTVGSGR
+340 VTVDSGR

-426 LLDWGISEGSKYTII
+426 LLGWGISEGSKYTIL

-463 GIDAELVAILDE
+463 GIDAELIAILDE

-487 QVPEPSTFAAIFALV
+487 QVPEPSTFAAIFALI
-502 AAFAAFRSRKR
+502 AAFAASRSRKR

>member
-1 MKKLPALLTTF
+1 MKKLPALLTTL

-25 NGTFNDSKE
+25 NGKFNDSKD
-34 YNSNI
+34 YNPNV

-64 DYNSSSGQKFASV
+64 DYNSSSAQKFASV
-77 ITGETSITANNMT
+77 ITGGTSITANNMT
-90 YNLENVVFSDQSQW
+90 YNMKNVVFSDKSQW
-104 NNFNSLLLLGSNASL
+104 DNFNALLLLGSFANL
-119 DLSGN
+119 NLSGN
-124 LEINIQK
+124 LEINLQK
-131 SSSFSGGYIWTRI
+131 SPSESGYIWTRI
-144 NSYGNSAISVG
+144 DAYGNSTVNVGGDFIVNSDITNYFRFAQEGIQGGETFGLNVQIG
-155 GDLIVNSDVEN
+155 GDLI
-166 NFRFSQEGIQ
+166 
-176 SGQVSGFDVYIG
+176 
-188 GNLVNKGNTNFIF
+188 NKNNTNFVF
-201 SNYYSTVDG
+201 SNYSSTVKG
-210 VVQSGTGMLNLA
+210 VVRLGSGIINLA
-222 ATPIDVTGNAPV
+222 SNVIDIWDAKCI
-234 DSVKMTFG
+234 DSVNLSFG
-242 GIEGTGSI
+242 GMEGNSSI
-250 LITKQYKSDLTSSRE
+250 FITKKFTQDLTPNKE
-265 AYNAAPV
+265 TYNAAPV
-272 YLTFTNSGTSAF
+272 YLTFTNSGTSTF

-315 SSSTTSFDEAQSYSI
+315 SSSTTSFYEAQSYST
-330 KNVSNDGIGK
+330 KNVSNDGIGT
-340 VTVGSGR
+340 VTVDSGR

-426 LLDWGISEGSKYTII
+426 LLGWGISEGSKYTIL

-463 GIDAELVAILDE
+463 GIDAELIAILDE

-487 QVPEPSTFAAIFALV
+487 QVPEPSTFAAIFALI

>member
-12 VAANSIFAADLSW
+12 VAANSIFATDISW

-64 DYNSSSGQKFASV
+64 DYNSSSGQNFSSV

-90 YNLENVVFSDQSQW
+90 YYMKNVVFSDKRQW
-104 NNFNSLLLLGSNASL
+104 DNFNALLLLGSFANL
-119 DLSGN
+119 NLSGN
-124 LEINIQK
+124 LEINLQK
-131 SSSFSGGYIWTRI
+131 SPSATGYIWTRI
-144 NSYGNSAISVG
+144 DAYGNSTVNVGGDFIVNSDITNYFRFAQEGIQGNQAFGLNVQIG
-155 GDLIVNSDVEN
+155 GDLI
-166 NFRFSQEGIQ
+166 
-176 SGQVSGFDVYIG
+176 
-188 GNLVNKGNTNFIF
+188 NKNNTNFVF
-201 SNYYSTVDG
+201 SNYSSTVKG
-210 VVQSGTGMLNLA
+210 VVRLGSGIINLA
-222 ATPIDVTGNAPV
+222 ANVVDIWDPKCI
-234 DSVKMTFG
+234 DSVNLSFG
-242 GIEGTGSI
+242 GLEGDSSI
-250 LITKQYKSDLTSSRE
+250 FITKKFSEDITTNKE
-265 AYNAAPV
+265 TYNAAPV

-303 GTENSRQILRIT
+303 GEENSRQILRIT
-315 SSSTTSFDEAQSYSI
+315 SSSTTSFYEAQSYST
-330 KNVSNDGIGK
+330 KNVSNDGIAK
-340 VTVGSGR
+340 VTVDSGR

-382 NSLVWGAGTLVVDFS
+382 NSLVWGAGALVVDFS

-406 AGALSILESATLEIS
+406 AGALSIRESATLEIS

-426 LLDWGISEGSKYTII
+426 LLGWGISEGSKYTII

-449 SQDDINSIKISAQS
+449 SQDDINLIKISAQS
-463 GIDAELVAILDE
+463 GIDAELVAILDG

-502 AAFAAFRSRKR
+502 AAFAAFWSRKR

>member
-39 VRIDKDGVWSP
+39 VRIDKSGVWSP

-64 DYNSSSGQKFASV
+64 DYNSPSGQKFASV
-77 ITGETSITANNMT
+77 ITGGTSITANNMT
-90 YNLENVVFSDQSQW
+90 YNMKNVVFSDKSQW
-104 NNFNSLLLLGSNASL
+104 DNFNALLLLGSFANL
-119 DLSGN
+119 NLSGN
-124 LEINIQK
+124 LEINLQK
-131 SSSFSGGYIWTRI
+131 SPSESGYIWTRI
-144 NSYGNSAISVG
+144 DAYGNSTVNVGGDFIVNSDITNYFRFAQEGIQGGETFGLNVQIG
-155 GDLIVNSDVEN
+155 GDLI
-166 NFRFSQEGIQ
+166 
-176 SGQVSGFDVYIG
+176 
-188 GNLVNKGNTNFIF
+188 NKNNTNFVF
-201 SNYYSTVDG
+201 SNYSSTVKG
-210 VVQSGTGMLNLA
+210 VVRLGSGIINLA
-222 ATPIDVTGNAPV
+222 SNVIDIWDPKCI
-234 DSVKMTFG
+234 DSVNLSFG
-242 GIEGTGSI
+242 GLEGDSSI
-250 LITKQYKSDLTSSRE
+250 FITKKFSEDLTPNKE
-265 AYNAAPV
+265 TYNAAPV
-272 YLTFTNSGTSAF
+272 YLTFTNSGTSTF

-315 SSSTTSFDEAQSYSI
+315 SSSTTSFYEAQSYST
-330 KNVSNDGIGK
+330 KNVSNDGIGT
-340 VTVGSGR
+340 VTVDSGR

-426 LLDWGISEGSKYTII
+426 LLGWGISEGSKYTIL

-463 GIDAELVAILDE
+463 GIDAELIAILDE

-487 QVPEPSTFAAIFALV
+487 QVPEPSTFAAIFALI

>member
-12 VAANSIFAADLSW
+12 VAANSIFATDISW

-64 DYNSSSGQKFASV
+64 DYNSSSAQKFASV

-90 YNLENVVFSDQSQW
+90 YNLKNVVFSDKSQW
-104 NNFNSLLLLGSNASL
+104 DNFNALLLLGSFANL
-119 DLSGN
+119 NLSGN
-124 LEINIQK
+124 LEINLQK
-131 SSSFSGGYIWTRI
+131 SPSATGYIWTRI
-144 NSYGNSAISVG
+144 DAYGNSTVNVGGDFIVNSDITNYFRFAQEGIQGNQAFGLNVQIG
-155 GDLIVNSDVEN
+155 GDLI
-166 NFRFSQEGIQ
+166 
-176 SGQVSGFDVYIG
+176 
-188 GNLVNKGNTNFIF
+188 NKNNTNFVF
-201 SNYYSTVDG
+201 SNYSSTVKG
-210 VVQSGTGMLNLA
+210 VVRLGSGIINLA
-222 ATPIDVTGNAPV
+222 ANVVDIWDPKCI
-234 DSVKMTFG
+234 DSVNLSFG
-242 GIEGTGSI
+242 GLEGDSSI
-250 LITKQYKSDLTSSRE
+250 FITKKFSEDITTNKE
-265 AYNAAPV
+265 TYNAAPV

-303 GTENSRQILRIT
+303 GEGNSRQILRIT
-315 SSSTTSFDEAQSYSI
+315 SSSTTSFYEAQSYST
-330 KNVSNDGIGK
+330 KNVSNDGIAK
-340 VTVGSGR
+340 VTVDSGR

-382 NSLVWGAGTLVVDFS
+382 NSLVWGAGALVVDFS

-426 LLDWGISEGSKYTII
+426 LLGWGISEGSKYTII

-463 GIDAELVAILDE
+463 GIDAELVAILDG

>member
-1 MKKLPALLTTF
+1 MKKLPALLTTL

-39 VRIDKDGVWSP
+39 VRIDKSGVWSP
-50 NQKPTAA
+50 DQTPTAA

-64 DYNSSSGQKFASV
+64 DYNSPSGQKFASV
-77 ITGETSITANNMT
+77 ITGGTSITANNMT
-90 YNLENVVFSDQSQW
+90 YNMKNVVFSDKSQW
-104 NNFNSLLLLGSNASL
+104 DNFNALLLLGSFANL
-119 DLSGN
+119 NLSGN
-124 LEINIQK
+124 LEINLQK
-131 SSSFSGGYIWTRI
+131 SPSESGYIWTRI
-144 NSYGNSAISVG
+144 DAYGNSTVNVGGDFIVNSDITNYFRFAQEGIQGGETFGLNVQIG
-155 GDLIVNSDVEN
+155 GDLI
-166 NFRFSQEGIQ
+166 
-176 SGQVSGFDVYIG
+176 
-188 GNLVNKGNTNFIF
+188 NKNNTNFVF
-201 SNYYSTVDG
+201 SNYSSTVKG
-210 VVQSGTGMLNLA
+210 VVRLGSGIINLA
-222 ATPIDVTGNAPV
+222 ANVVDIWDPKCI
-234 DSVKMTFG
+234 DSVNLSFG
-242 GIEGTGSI
+242 GLEGDSSI
-250 LITKQYKSDLTSSRE
+250 FITKKFTQDLTPNKE
-265 AYNAAPV
+265 TYNAAPV

-315 SSSTTSFDEAQSYSI
+315 SSTATSFYEAQSYST
-330 KNVSNDGIGK
+330 KNVSNDGIGT
-340 VTVGSGR
+340 VTVDSGR

-426 LLDWGISEGSKYTII
+426 LLGWGISEGSKYTIL

-463 GIDAELVAILDE
+463 GIDAELIAILDE

-487 QVPEPSTFAAIFALV
+487 QVPEPSTFAAIFALI

>member
-1 MKKLPALLTTF
+1 MKKLPALLTTL
-12 VAANSIFAADLSW
+12 VAANSIFATDISW

-39 VRIDKDGVWSP
+39 VRIDKDGVWSS

-57 DNIDISY
+57 DNIGISY
-64 DYNSSSGQKFASV
+64 DYDSPSGQKFASV
-77 ITGETSITANNMT
+77 ITGGTSITANNMT
-90 YNLENVVFSDQSQW
+90 YNMKNVVFSDKSQW
-104 NNFNSLLLLGSNASL
+104 DNFNALLLLGSFANL
-119 DLSGN
+119 NLSGN
-124 LEINIQK
+124 LEINLQK
-131 SSSFSGGYIWTRI
+131 SPSATGYIWTRI
-144 NSYGNSAISVG
+144 DAYGNSTVNVGGDFIVNSDITNYFRFAQEGIQENEAFGLNVQIG
-155 GDLIVNSDVEN
+155 GDLI
-166 NFRFSQEGIQ
+166 
-176 SGQVSGFDVYIG
+176 
-188 GNLVNKGNTNFIF
+188 NKNNTNFVF
-201 SNYYSTVDG
+201 SNYSSTVKG
-210 VVQSGTGMLNLA
+210 VVRLGSGIINLA
-222 ATPIDVTGNAPV
+222 ANVVDIWDPKCI
-234 DSVKMTFG
+234 DSVNLSFG
-242 GIEGTGSI
+242 GLEGDSSI
-250 LITKQYKSDLTSSRE
+250 FITKKFSEDITTNKE

-272 YLTFTNSGTSAF
+272 DLTFTNSGTSTF

-303 GTENSRQILRIT
+303 GAENSRQILRIT
-315 SSSTTSFDEAQSYSI
+315 SSDTTSFHEAQSYST

-340 VTVGSGR
+340 VTVDSGR

-426 LLDWGISEGSKYTII
+426 LLGWGISEGSKYTII

-463 GIDAELVAILDE
+463 GIDAELVAILDG

>member
-1 MKKLPALLTTF
+1 MKKLPALLTTL
-12 VAANSIFAADLSW
+12 VAANSIFATDISW

-64 DYNSSSGQKFASV
+64 DYNSPSGQNFSSV

-90 YNLENVVFSDQSQW
+90 YNLKNVVFSDKSQW
-104 NNFNSLLLLGSNASL
+104 DNFNALLLLGSFANL
-119 DLSGN
+119 NLSGN
-124 LEINIQK
+124 LEINLQK
-131 SSSFSGGYIWTRI
+131 SPSATGYIWTRI
-144 NSYGNSAISVG
+144 DAYGNSTVNVGGDFIVNSDITNYFRFAQEGIQENQAFGLNVQIG
-155 GDLIVNSDVEN
+155 GDLI
-166 NFRFSQEGIQ
+166 
-176 SGQVSGFDVYIG
+176 
-188 GNLVNKGNTNFIF
+188 NKNNTNFVF
-201 SNYYSTVDG
+201 SNYSSTVKG
-210 VVQSGTGMLNLA
+210 VVRLGSGIINLA
-222 ATPIDVTGNAPV
+222 ANVVDIWDPKCI
-234 DSVKMTFG
+234 DSVNLSFG
-242 GIEGTGSI
+242 GLEGDSSI
-250 LITKQYKSDLTSSRE
+250 FITKKFSEDITTNKE
-265 AYNAAPV
+265 TYNAAPV

-303 GTENSRQILRIT
+303 GAENSRQILRIT
-315 SSSTTSFDEAQSYSI
+315 SSSTTSFHEAQSYST

-340 VTVGSGR
+340 VTVDSGR

-426 LLDWGISEGSKYTII
+426 LLGWGISEGSKYTII

-449 SQDDINSIKISAQS
+449 SQDDINLIKISAQS
-463 GIDAELVAILDE
+463 GIDAELVAILDG

-502 AAFAAFRSRKR
+502 AAFAAFKSKKR

>member
-12 VAANSIFAADLSW
+12 VAANSIFATDISW

-39 VRIDKDGVWSP
+39 VRIDKDGVWSS

-57 DNIDISY
+57 DNIGISY
-64 DYNSSSGQKFASV
+64 DYDSPSGQKFASV
-77 ITGETSITANNMT
+77 ITGGTSITANNMT
-90 YNLENVVFSDQSQW
+90 YNMKNVVFSDQSQW
-104 NNFNSLLLLGSNASL
+104 NNFNALLLLGSFANL
-119 DLSGN
+119 NLSGN
-124 LEINIQK
+124 LEINLQK
-131 SSSFSGGYIWTRI
+131 SPSATGYIWTRI
-144 NSYGNSAISVG
+144 DAYGNSTVNVGGDFIVNSDITNYFRFAQEGIQENEAFGLNVQIG
-155 GDLIVNSDVEN
+155 GDLI
-166 NFRFSQEGIQ
+166 
-176 SGQVSGFDVYIG
+176 
-188 GNLVNKGNTNFIF
+188 NKNNTNFVF
-201 SNYYSTVDG
+201 SNYSSTVKG
-210 VVQSGTGMLNLA
+210 VVRLGSGIINLA
-222 ATPIDVTGNAPV
+222 ANVVDIWDPKCI
-234 DSVKMTFG
+234 DSVNLSFG
-242 GIEGTGSI
+242 GLEGDSSI
-250 LITKQYKSDLTSSRE
+250 FITKKFSEDITTNKE

-272 YLTFTNSGTSAF
+272 DLTFTNSGTSAF

-290 TDNNTGKLNIRMA
+290 TDNNIGKLNIRMA
-303 GTENSRQILRIT
+303 GAENSRQILRIT
-315 SSSTTSFDEAQSYSI
+315 SSSTTSFYEAQSYST
-330 KNVSNDGIGK
+330 KDVSNDGIGK
-340 VTVGSGR
+340 VTVDSGR

-426 LLDWGISEGSKYTII
+426 LLGWGISEGSKYTII

-463 GIDAELVAILDE
+463 GIDAELVAILDG

>member
-25 NGTFNDSKE
+25 NGKFNDSKE

-39 VRIDKDGVWSP
+39 VRIDKDGVWSQ

-64 DYNSSSGQKFASV
+64 DYNSSSGQNFSSV

-90 YNLENVVFSDQSQW
+90 YNMKNVVFSDKNQW
-104 NNFNSLLLLGSNASL
+104 DNFNALLLLGSFANL
-119 DLSGN
+119 NLSGN
-124 LEINIQK
+124 LEINLQK
-131 SSSFSGGYIWTRI
+131 SPSATGYIWTRI
-144 NSYGNSAISVG
+144 DAYGNSTVNVGGDFIVNSDITNYFRFAQEGIQENQAFGLNVQIG
-155 GDLIVNSDVEN
+155 GDLI
-166 NFRFSQEGIQ
+166 
-176 SGQVSGFDVYIG
+176 
-188 GNLVNKGNTNFIF
+188 NKNNTNFVF
-201 SNYYSTVDG
+201 SNYSSTVKG
-210 VVQSGTGMLNLA
+210 VVRLGSGIINLA
-222 ATPIDVTGNAPV
+222 ANVVDIWDPKCI
-234 DSVKMTFG
+234 DSVNLSFG
-242 GIEGTGSI
+242 GLEGDSSI
-250 LITKQYKSDLTSSRE
+250 FITKKFSEDITTNKE
-265 AYNAAPV
+265 TYNAAPV

-290 TDNNTGKLNIRMA
+290 TDNNTGKLNIRMVGA
-303 GTENSRQILRIT
+303 ENSRQILRIT
-315 SSSTTSFDEAQSYSI
+315 SSSTTSFYEAQSYST

-340 VTVGSGR
+340 VTVDSGR

-426 LLDWGISEGSKYTII
+426 LLGWGISEGSKYTII

-449 SQDDINSIKISAQS
+449 SQDDINLIKISAQS
-463 GIDAELVAILDE
+463 GIDAELVAILDG

>member
-1 MKKLPALLTTF
+1 MKNLPALITAL

-64 DYNSSSGQKFASV
+64 DYNSSSGQNFSSV
-77 ITGETSITANNMT
+77 ITGENSVTANNMT
-90 YNLENVVFSDQSQW
+90 YNIKNVIYSDDNQW
-104 NNFNSLLLLGSNASL
+104 DNFNSLLLLGSNARL

-176 SGQVSGFDVYIG
+176 SGQVSGFDVYIA

-201 SNYYSTVDG
+201 SNYYSTVAG

-272 YLTFTNSGTSAF
+272 DLTFTNSGTSTF

-303 GTENSRQILRIT
+303 GAENSRQILRIT
-315 SSSTTSFDEAQSYSI
+315 SSSTTSFNEAQSYST

-340 VTVGSGR
+340 VTVDSGR
-347 IDIGMFNG
+347 IDIGMFND

-426 LLDWGISEGSKYTII
+426 LLGWGISEGSKYTIL

-463 GIDAELVAILDE
+463 GIDAELIAILDE
-475 SNNISGIGLQFV
+475 SNNVSGIGLQFV
-487 QVPEPSTFAAIFALV
+487 QVPEPSTFAAIFALI
-502 AAFAAFRSRKR
+502 AAFAAFGSRKR

>member
-25 NGTFNDSKE
+25 NGKFNDAKE

-39 VRIDKDGVWSP
+39 VRIDKPGVWSP

-57 DNIDISY
+57 DDIDISY
-64 DYNSSSGQKFASV
+64 DYNSSSGQNFSSV

-90 YNLENVVFSDQSQW
+90 YNIKNVVFSDLRQW
-104 NNFNSLLLLGSNASL
+104 DNFNALLLLGSFANL
-119 DLSGN
+119 NLSGN
-124 LEINIQK
+124 LEINLQK
-131 SSSFSGGYIWTRI
+131 SPSATGYIWTRI
-144 NSYGNSAISVG
+144 DAYGNSTVNVGGDFIVNSDITNYFRFAQEGIQGNQAFGLNVQIG
-155 GDLIVNSDVEN
+155 GDLI
-166 NFRFSQEGIQ
+166 
-176 SGQVSGFDVYIG
+176 
-188 GNLVNKGNTNFIF
+188 NKNNTNFVF
-201 SNYYSTVDG
+201 SNYSSTVKG
-210 VVQSGTGMLNLA
+210 VVRLGSGIINLA
-222 ATPIDVTGNAPV
+222 ANVVDIWDPKCI
-234 DSVKMTFG
+234 DSVNLSFG
-242 GIEGTGSI
+242 GLEGDSSI
-250 LITKQYKSDLTSSRE
+250 FITKKFSEDITTNKE
-265 AYNAAPV
+265 TYNAAPV

-303 GTENSRQILRIT
+303 GAENSRQILRIT
-315 SSSTTSFDEAQSYSI
+315 SSSTTSFDEAQSYST
-330 KNVSNDGIGK
+330 KDVSNDGIGK

-406 AGALSILESATLEIS
+406 AGTLSILESATLEIS

-426 LLDWGISEGSKYTII
+426 LLGWGISEGSKYTII

-463 GIDAELVAILDE
+463 GIDAELVAILDG

-502 AAFAAFRSRKR
+502 AAFAAFRPRKR

>member
-1 MKKLPALLTTF
+1 MKKLPALLTTL
-12 VAANSIFAADLSW
+12 VAANSIFATDISW

-50 NQKPTAA
+50 NQTPTAA

-77 ITGETSITANNMT
+77 ITGGTSITANNMT
-90 YNLENVVFSDQSQW
+90 YNMKNVVFSDKSQW
-104 NNFNSLLLLGSNASL
+104 DNFNALLLLGSFANL
-119 DLSGN
+119 NLSGN
-124 LEINIQK
+124 LEINLQK
-131 SSSFSGGYIWTRI
+131 SPSESGYIWTRI
-144 NSYGNSAISVG
+144 DAYGNSTVNVGGDFIVNSDITNYFRFAQEGIQGGETFGLNVQIG
-155 GDLIVNSDVEN
+155 GDLI
-166 NFRFSQEGIQ
+166 
-176 SGQVSGFDVYIG
+176 
-188 GNLVNKGNTNFIF
+188 NKNNTNFVF
-201 SNYYSTVDG
+201 SNYSSTVKG
-210 VVQSGTGMLNLA
+210 VVRLGSGIINLA
-222 ATPIDVTGNAPV
+222 SNVIDIWDAKCI
-234 DSVKMTFG
+234 DSVNLSFG
-242 GIEGTGSI
+242 GMEGNSSI
-250 LITKQYKSDLTSSRE
+250 FITKKFTQDLTPNKE
-265 AYNAAPV
+265 TYNAAPV
-272 YLTFTNSGTSAF
+272 YLTFTNSGTSTF

-290 TDNNTGKLNIRMA
+290 TDNNAGKLNIRMA

-315 SSSTTSFDEAQSYSI
+315 SSTATSFYEAQSYST

-340 VTVGSGR
+340 VTVDSGR

-426 LLDWGISEGSKYTII
+426 LLGWGISEGSKYTIL

-463 GIDAELVAILDE
+463 GIDAELIAILDE

-487 QVPEPSTFAAIFALV
+487 QVPEPSTFAAIFALI

>member
-25 NGTFNDSKE
+25 NGKFNDSKE

-64 DYNSSSGQKFASV
+64 DYNSPSGQKFASV
-77 ITGETSITANNMT
+77 ITGGTSITANNMT
-90 YNLENVVFSDQSQW
+90 YNMKNVVFSDKSQW
-104 NNFNSLLLLGSNASL
+104 DNFNALLLLGSFANL
-119 DLSGN
+119 NLSGN
-124 LEINIQK
+124 LEINLQK
-131 SSSFSGGYIWTRI
+131 SPSESGYIWTRI
-144 NSYGNSAISVG
+144 DAYGNSTVNVGGDFIVNSDITNYFRFAQEGIQEVETFGLNVQIG
-155 GDLIVNSDVEN
+155 GDLI
-166 NFRFSQEGIQ
+166 
-176 SGQVSGFDVYIG
+176 
-188 GNLVNKGNTNFIF
+188 NKNNTNFVF
-201 SNYYSTVDG
+201 SNYSSTVKG
-210 VVQSGTGMLNLA
+210 VVRLGSGIINLA
-222 ATPIDVTGNAPV
+222 SNVIDIWDAKCI
-234 DSVKMTFG
+234 DSVNLSFG
-242 GIEGTGSI
+242 GMEGNSSI
-250 LITKQYKSDLTSSRE
+250 FITKKFTQDLTPNKE
-265 AYNAAPV
+265 TYNAAPV

-303 GTENSRQILRIT
+303 GAENSRQILRIT
-315 SSSTTSFDEAQSYSI
+315 SSSTTSFYEAQSYST

-340 VTVGSGR
+340 VTVDSGR

-426 LLDWGISEGSKYTII
+426 LLGWGISEGSKYTII

-463 GIDAELVAILDE
+463 GIDAELVAILDG

-502 AAFAAFRSRKR
+502 AAFAAFKSRKR

>member
-12 VAANSIFAADLSW
+12 VAANSIFATDISW

-57 DNIDISY
+57 DNIDIFY
-64 DYNSSSGQKFASV
+64 DYNSSSGQNFSSV

-90 YNLENVVFSDQSQW
+90 YNLKNVVFSDRSQW
-104 NNFNSLLLLGSNASL
+104 TNFNALLLLGSFANL
-119 DLSGN
+119 NLSGN
-124 LEINIQK
+124 LEINLQK
-131 SSSFSGGYIWTRI
+131 SPSATGYIWTRI
-144 NSYGNSAISVG
+144 DAYGNSTVNVGGDFIVNSDITNYFRFAQEGIQGNQAFGLNVQIG
-155 GDLIVNSDVEN
+155 GDLI
-166 NFRFSQEGIQ
+166 
-176 SGQVSGFDVYIG
+176 
-188 GNLVNKGNTNFIF
+188 NKNNTNFVF
-201 SNYYSTVDG
+201 SNYSSTVKG
-210 VVQSGTGMLNLA
+210 VVRLGSGIINLA
-222 ATPIDVTGNAPV
+222 ANVVDIWDPKCI
-234 DSVKMTFG
+234 DSVNLSFG
-242 GIEGTGSI
+242 GLEGDSSI
-250 LITKQYKSDLTSSRE
+250 FITKKFSEDITTNKE
-265 AYNAAPV
+265 TYNAAPV

-303 GTENSRQILRIT
+303 GAENSRQILRIT
-315 SSSTTSFDEAQSYSI
+315 NSSTTSFYEAQSYST

-340 VTVGSGR
+340 VTVDSGR

-406 AGALSILESATLEIS
+406 AGALSIRESATLEIS

-426 LLDWGISEGSKYTII
+426 LLGWGISEGSKYTII

-463 GIDAELVAILDE
+463 GIDAELVAILDG

>member
-25 NGTFNDSKE
+25 NGKFNDSKE

-50 NQKPTAA
+50 DQTPTAA
-57 DNIDISY
+57 DNIDIFY
-64 DYNSSSGQKFASV
+64 DYNSSSGQNFSSV

-90 YNLENVVFSDQSQW
+90 YNLENVVYSDYRQW
-104 NNFNSLLLLGSNASL
+104 DNFNALLLLGSFANL
-119 DLSGN
+119 NLSGN
-124 LEINIQK
+124 LEINLQK
-131 SSSFSGGYIWTRI
+131 SPSATGYIWTRI
-144 NSYGNSAISVG
+144 DAYGNSTVNVGGDFIVNSDITNYFRFAQEGIQENQAFGLNVQIG
-155 GDLIVNSDVEN
+155 GDLI
-166 NFRFSQEGIQ
+166 
-176 SGQVSGFDVYIG
+176 
-188 GNLVNKGNTNFIF
+188 NKNNTNFVF
-201 SNYYSTVDG
+201 SNYSSTVKG
-210 VVQSGTGMLNLA
+210 VVRLGSGIINLA
-222 ATPIDVTGNAPV
+222 ANVVDIWDPKCI
-234 DSVKMTFG
+234 DSVNLSFG
-242 GIEGTGSI
+242 GLEGDSSI
-250 LITKQYKSDLTSSRE
+250 FITKKFSEDITTNKE
-265 AYNAAPV
+265 TYNAAPV

-303 GTENSRQILRIT
+303 GAENSRQILRIT
-315 SSSTTSFDEAQSYSI
+315 NSSTTSFYEAQSYST

-340 VTVGSGR
+340 VTVDSGR

-355 KSAGDISLN
+355 KSAGNISLN

-426 LLDWGISEGSKYTII
+426 LLGWGISEGSKYTII

-449 SQDDINSIKISAQS
+449 SQDDINLIKISAQS
-463 GIDAELVAILDE
+463 GIDAELVAILDG

>member
-25 NGTFNDSKE
+25 NGKFNDAKE

-57 DNIDISY
+57 DDIDIFY
-64 DYNSSSGQKFASV
+64 DYNSSSGQNFSSV

-90 YNLENVVFSDQSQW
+90 YNMKNVVFSDKSQW
-104 NNFNSLLLLGSNASL
+104 DNFNALLLLGSFANL
-119 DLSGN
+119 NLSGN
-124 LEINIQK
+124 LEINLQK
-131 SSSFSGGYIWTRI
+131 SPSATGYIWTRI
-144 NSYGNSAISVG
+144 DAYGNSTVNVGGDFIVNSDITNYFRFAQEGIQGNQAFGLNVQIG
-155 GDLIVNSDVEN
+155 GDLI
-166 NFRFSQEGIQ
+166 
-176 SGQVSGFDVYIG
+176 
-188 GNLVNKGNTNFIF
+188 NKNNTNFVF
-201 SNYYSTVDG
+201 SNYSSTVKG
-210 VVQSGTGMLNLA
+210 VVRLGSGIINLA
-222 ATPIDVTGNAPV
+222 ANVVDIWDPKCI
-234 DSVKMTFG
+234 DSVNLSFG
-242 GIEGTGSI
+242 GLEGDSSI
-250 LITKQYKSDLTSSRE
+250 FITKKFSEDITTNKE
-265 AYNAAPV
+265 TYNAAPV
-272 YLTFTNSGTSAF
+272 YLTFTNSGTSTF

-303 GTENSRQILRIT
+303 GAENSRQILRIT
-315 SSSTTSFDEAQSYSI
+315 SSDTTSFHEAQSSST

-340 VTVGSGR
+340 VTVDSGR

-406 AGALSILESATLEIS
+406 AGTLSILESATLEIS

-426 LLDWGISEGSKYTII
+426 LLGWGISEGSEYTII

-463 GIDAELVAILDE
+463 GIDAELVAILDG

>member
-1 MKKLPALLTTF
+1 MKKLPALLTTL

-25 NGTFNDSKE
+25 NGKFNDSKE

-39 VRIDKDGVWSP
+39 VRIDKPGVWSP
-50 NQKPTAA
+50 DQTPTAA
-57 DNIDISY
+57 DNIDIFY
-64 DYNSSSGQKFASV
+64 DYDSPLGQKFASV
-77 ITGETSITANNMT
+77 ITGGTSITANNMT
-90 YNLENVVFSDQSQW
+90 YNMKNVVFSDKSQW
-104 NNFNSLLLLGSNASL
+104 DNFNALLLLGSFANL
-119 DLSGN
+119 NLSGN
-124 LEINIQK
+124 LEINLQK
-131 SSSFSGGYIWTRI
+131 SPSESGYIWTRI
-144 NSYGNSAISVG
+144 DAYGNSTVNVGGDFIVNSDITNYFRFAQEGIQENEAFGLNVQIG
-155 GDLIVNSDVEN
+155 GDLI
-166 NFRFSQEGIQ
+166 
-176 SGQVSGFDVYIG
+176 
-188 GNLVNKGNTNFIF
+188 NKNNTNFVF
-201 SNYYSTVDG
+201 SNYSSTVKG
-210 VVQSGTGMLNLA
+210 VVRLGSGIINLA
-222 ATPIDVTGNAPV
+222 ANVVDIWDPKCI
-234 DSVKMTFG
+234 DSVNLSFG
-242 GIEGTGSI
+242 GLEGDSSI
-250 LITKQYKSDLTSSRE
+250 FITKKFSEDITTNKE
-265 AYNAAPV
+265 TYNAAPV

-303 GTENSRQILRIT
+303 GAENSRQILRIT
-315 SSSTTSFDEAQSYSI
+315 SSSTTSFDEAQSYST

-340 VTVGSGR
+340 VTVDSGR

-406 AGALSILESATLEIS
+406 AGTLSIRESATLEIS

-426 LLDWGISEGSKYTII
+426 LLGWGISEGSKYTII

-449 SQDDINSIKISAQS
+449 SQDDINLIKISAQS

-502 AAFAAFRSRKR
+502 AAFAAFWSRKR